1 MWRTF
6 MKLVHS
12 VRRALRG
19 QIINVATYAGT
30 WDTETKWGGTPGPFE
45 DVCEVTAG
53 FCLWVKKHTSKNLRF
68 LDDFGMCS
76 PVYEF
81 RPEIRTKNKK
91 WSRVDKAMFS
101 PSRRMQR
108 SYTIRL
114 LAHPSRRSD
123 LRCALSILR
132 LSGKEHAWFETFAFA
147 WK

>member
-1 MWRTF
+1 MQVPETPKPSEEELQDRLKMF
-6 MKLVHS
+6 VGS
-12 VRRALRG
+12 RR
-19 QIINVATYAGT
+19 
-30 WDTETKWGGTPGPFE
+30 
-45 DVCEVTAG
+45 G
-53 FCLWVKKHTSKNLRF
+53 FAYGSKNTHPKNLRF

-132 LSGKEHAWFETFAFA
+132 LSGKEHA
-147 WK
+147 